1 MKRKFDAW
9 LESNAVIQEERK
21 ELFVK
26 RIRESV
32 SEGDFE
38 TAFIQWQRYIACIN
52 RIKEGEEFKKFLFN
66 EQNGN

>member
-9 LESNAVIQEERK
+9 TESSAVIQEERK
-21 ELFVK
+21 ELFMK
-26 RIRESV
+26 RIRECV

-38 TAFIQWQRYIACIN
+38 GAFLQYRQYTSCIS